1 MPKRLKPVLTLGRD
15 YAILLAGAVIMGVV
29 VAGFAIATDKAQE
42 IFAALSHHIKLLP
55 LVISPAIFAVSL
67 WVVLRYFPAASGSG
81 VPQSIAAQHV
91 TSQADRQ
98 HLLGFPVAVAKFL
111 LVLLAL
117 LGGAS
122 LGREGPSV
130 QIGAAIMLLF
140 ADITRVPDKRTFI
153 TAGAAAGLAAAFN
166 TPITGIAFLL
176 EDMLKGKPF
185 KDRLTMLA
193 IILLSGVAAIAVT
206 GSYDYYGHIQPE
218 MDLNKLWLPVIVVGV
233 ICGLSGS
240 VFNIF
245 ITRGRKH
252 ICRMFGG
259 FGGKRPVAFAALCGF
274 AVAML
279 GISSGGVTFGS
290 GYEIG
295 HDLLHGVTA
304 PAWWH
309 PFAKIAATAIS
320 VISGIPGGTISPSL
334 SIGATIG
341 GALTPLF
348 PGTPVAVIVLLAI
361 AGYFAAFTQSPI
373 TAAVI
378 VLEISGKA
386 TAVIPLLAVAI
397 IAAAVSRALFPQS
410 IFDLLADTIVADLH
424 KHKKKDDISHYD
436 A

>member
-1 MPKRLKPVLTLGRD
+1 MPKTLKSVLTLWRD
-15 YAILLAGAVIMGVV
+15 HAILMTGAVIMGVF

-42 IFAALSHHIKLLP
+42 IFAALSSQMKFLP
-55 LVISPAIFAVSL
+55 LVLSPAVFAVSL
-67 WVVLRYFPAASGSG
+67 WIVVRYFPATSGSG

-98 HLLGFPVAVAKFL
+98 HLLGFPVCVAKFL
-111 LVLLAL
+111 LVILAL

-130 QIGAAIMLLF
+130 QIGAALMLLF
-140 ADITRVPDKRTFI
+140 ANITRAPDKRTFI

-185 KDRLTMLA
+185 KDRLTMLM
-193 IILLSGVAAIAVT
+193 IILLSGIAAIAVT
-206 GSYDYYGHIQPE
+206 GSYDYYGHIKTE
-218 MDLNKLWLPVIVVGV
+218 MIVWDVWMPVIVISI
-233 ICGLSGS
+233 ICGLAGS
-240 VFNIF
+240 VFNIL
-245 ITRGRKH
+245 IINGRKY
-252 ICRMFGG
+252 ICSLFGG
-259 FGGKRPVAFAALCGF
+259 FGKKKPVMFAAVCGF
-274 AVAML
+274 GVALL
-279 GISSGGVTFGS
+279 GLATGGVTFGS

-309 PFAKIAATAIS
+309 PFAKMAATVIS
-320 VISGIPGGTISPSL
+320 VFSGIPGGTISPAL

-341 GALTPLF
+341 GAASQVF
-348 PGTPVAVIVLLAI
+348 PGVPVSVIVLLAI

-373 TAAVI
+373 TATVI
-378 VLEISGKA
+378 VLEITGMSS
-386 TAVIPLLAVAI
+386 AVIPLLAVSVLS
-397 IAAAVSRALFPQS
+397 AAFSRVLFPTP
-410 IFDLLADTIVADLH
+410 IFDLMADTIVADLA